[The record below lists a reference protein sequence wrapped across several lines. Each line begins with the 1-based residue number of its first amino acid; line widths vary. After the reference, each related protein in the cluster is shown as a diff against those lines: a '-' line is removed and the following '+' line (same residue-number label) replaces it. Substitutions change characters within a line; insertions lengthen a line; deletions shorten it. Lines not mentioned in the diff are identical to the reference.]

1 MSDGV
6 IVSALVVAVL
16 LGVGSAAFLV
26 MRSPAFWGD
35 VIQQLALKAWPQ
47 IKQVLTK
54 RMTPEEEAE
63 WRKAVLAGRGDEWL
77 RERARKKRKG
87 IF

>member
-1 MSDGV
+1 VSDGLL
-6 IVSALVVAVL
+6 VSLLVLAVL

-26 MRSPAFWGD
+26 MRSPSFWSD
-35 VIQQLALKAWPQ
+35 LAKEIASKAWPQ

-63 WRKAVLAGRGDEWL
+63 MRREQRAGRGDEWL
-77 RERARKKRKG
+77 RKWHRRKS
-87 IF
+87 